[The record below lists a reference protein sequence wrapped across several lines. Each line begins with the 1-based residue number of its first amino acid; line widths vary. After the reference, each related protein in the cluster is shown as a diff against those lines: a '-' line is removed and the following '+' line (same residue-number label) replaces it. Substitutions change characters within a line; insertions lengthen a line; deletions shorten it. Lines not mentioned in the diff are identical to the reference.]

1 MFIGCIYFVTY
12 QIIENNCFGMT
23 SDFLNSKWISTIIF
37 IHASTLNEQWL
48 FHVICHADNS
58 IFVWQFNP
66 LTKFYNNQ
74 IPYSFIHTTHDSF
87 LRENITVC
95 WTSNAGDV
103 NYIVNTHYLHGY
115 FSDTVWLF
123 LLWMDLIFRQERYV
137 VENLLRSNHQPRVLT
152 DQLFWKIP
160 MIILPKNS
168 KISISWK
175 SWL

>member
-58 IFVWQFNP
+58 IFVWQFDP
-66 LTKFYNNQ
+66 LTKFHNNQ
-74 IPYSFIHTTHDSF
+74 IPYSVIHTTHDSF

-95 WTSNAGDV
+95 WCRELYCYYVS
-103 NYIVNTHYLHGY
+103 YLHGY

-123 LLWMDLIFRQERYV
+123 LLWMDLIYRQERYV
-137 VENLLRSNHQPRVLT
+137 VENLLRSNHQLQVPT
-152 DQLFWKIP
+152 GQLF
-160 MIILPKNS
+160 
-168 KISISWK
+168 
-175 SWL
+175 